1 MAKVKITDYTGDVLA
16 DFLKENG
23 LELYDCEYV
32 KEGRDRFLRVYI
44 DTAQTGDEESYI
56 STDDCELVSRYL
68 SDRLDEDD
76 PVEENYYLE
85 VSSPGMDRKLTR
97 PEHFARF
104 VGRPVDVKLYK
115 GFDGR
120 KEFSGE
126 LAGFD
131 GEKIKIKTEDGK
143 ELEFALDEVAK
154 ASLSVVF

>member
-1 MAKVKITDYTGDVLA
+1 MAKVKITDYTRDTLA
-16 DFLKENG
+16 GFLAENG

-32 KEGRDRFLRVYI
+32 KEGRNRFLRVYI
-44 DTAQTGDEESYI
+44 DKVQTGEEESFI

-85 VSSPGMDRKLTR
+85 VSSPGMDRKLSR

-104 VGRPVDVKLYK
+104 VGRPVDIKLYK
-115 GFDGR
+115 GFDGK

-131 GEKIKIKTEDGK
+131 GEKIKIETEDGK
-143 ELEFALDEVAK
+143 EYEFTLDEIAK

>member
-1 MAKVKITDYTGDVLA
+1 MAI
-16 DFLKENG
+16 N
-23 LELYDCEYV
+23 
-32 KEGRDRFLRVYI
+32 
-44 DTAQTGDEESYI
+44 
-56 STDDCELVSRYL
+56 
-68 SDRLDEDD
+68 RLDEDD

-143 ELEFALDEVAK
+143 ELEFALGEVAK